1 MLVLRIYSWGR
12 ILANELDEPG
22 STPPNMIRI
31 LSEITPKIAKAFR
44 KICSMTVFVFDL
56 DETGEYNKGYRH
68 LFVPFKE
75 NEDLFREMEID
86 FSILNELEALGVIR
100 FDSLTG
106 YVSKGFESKEII
118 VGIDG
123 NLVMYTYSSNP
134 GFPIGD
140 VLLTT
145 AGEALQS
152 ITDAVEID
160 GYYEMVNSYLAK
172 KGVNS
177 KQEPAYMLE
186 YIDGEL
192 TVKKKC
198 VN

>member
-1 MLVLRIYSWGR
+1 M
-12 ILANELDEPG
+12 
-22 STPPNMIRI
+22 
-31 LSEITPKIAKAFR
+31 
-44 KICSMTVFVFDL
+44 
-56 DETGEYNKGYRH
+56 
-68 LFVPFKE
+68 FVPFKE